1 MQVLR
6 SAETAW
12 LTATVPGRD
21 RRAGDQRGPCVLVVR
36 DRGGAVFGCFTAE
49 AWRVA
54 PRYYGTG
61 ESFVF
66 KLQVLE
72 QSICFVQGVCCYRES
87 QGTAMRRVCKQ
98 QACNLVPLL
107 SETATV

>member
-1 MQVLR
+1 M
-6 SAETAW
+6 
-12 LTATVPGRD
+12 
-21 RRAGDQRGPCVLVVR
+21 LVVR

-66 KLQVLE
+66 QLQVLWE
-72 QSICFVQGVCCYRES
+72 GFLCRPGRVLLCANTLLQAA
-87 QGTAMRRVCKQ
+87 GT
-98 QACNLVPLL
+98 
-107 SETATV
+107 